1 MGYDQLNPA
10 ILRGTSE
17 RMRYIGCTRK
27 TRKTDAHRTLKYV
40 LIILA
45 CLAVYPESPQPLFL
59 SVSLFPSLSFVA
71 KVHWLLLLLRFC
83 GQSEPHATIPYVNTR
98 QKNTK
103 GGCESSRSLCVVPSS
118 REILRLSLFLPFS
131 F

>member
-17 RMRYIGCTRK
+17 RMRYIVCTRK

-45 CLAVYPESPQPLFL
+45 CLTVYPESSDLL
-59 SVSLFPSLSFVA
+59 SPTPFPFRFSLSFTISRRESTLAASLTAVL
-71 KVHWLLLLLRFC
+71 W
-83 GQSEPHATIPYVNTR
+83 SERAPRHD
-98 QKNTK
+98 
-103 GGCESSRSLCVVPSS
+103 SLC
-118 REILRLSLFLPFS
+118 EYETKEHEG
-131 F
+131 